1 MASTAHEDAFLD
13 EVLGLF
19 VLEAQEWIN
28 QSNTALLELEHHPV
42 SDRKHKLYETIVC
55 GITNLGGSA
64 ATVELRDLEK
74 LAFGLIPLLQTMQ
87 SLNGSTTAPQLGAL
101 REGFNGIIAAVLT
114 LGDTKIGLVP
124 NLDQILKRVTEVA
137 AQTAMAFQQTEHAAP
152 AASASSIPVSASSS
166 SSGVMDRLA
175 EFQRHHPGTSDLTRH
190 TADAIV
196 RRAKQDYGERG
207 WRLVDATIMD
217 QIVQELDRSDEQ
229 FVDEVRKRLPTIAG
243 IFADFSSPHADM
255 LLSNGR
261 MEKLLQE
268 VQALHDSARTFEAKP
283 VMQFFHGLHSFLTI
297 VSQQTI
303 DIPPPRLEAVE
314 ARMKRIVPIAEQWV
328 EIGKKERAAVQQFVR
343 T

>member
-1 MASTAHEDAFLD
+1 MTSTAHEDAFLD

-42 SDRKHKLYETIVC
+42 SDRKHKLYEAIMC

-74 LAFGLIPLLQTMQ
+74 LAFGLLPLLQTMQ
-87 SLNGSTTAPQLGAL
+87 SLNGSTTAVQLDVL
-101 REGFNGIIAAVLT
+101 REGFNGIIAAVMT

-124 NLDQILKRVTEVA
+124 NLDQILNRVNEVA
-137 AQTAMAFQQTEHAAP
+137 TQTAVASQQAMHVL
-152 AASASSIPVSASSS
+152 PVASSS
-166 SSGVMDRLA
+166 PVPTAPPSSGVMDRLA
-175 EFQRHHPGTSDLTRH
+175 EFQRHHLGTSDLTRH

-207 WRLVDATIMD
+207 WRLIDATIMS

-229 FVDEVRKRLPTIAG
+229 FVNEVRKRLPTIAG
-243 IFADFSSPHADM
+243 IFADFISPHADM

-268 VQALHDSARTFEAKP
+268 VQALHESARTFDAKP

-297 VSQQTI
+297 LSQKTI
-303 DIPPPRLEAVE
+303 DIAPPRLEAVE
-314 ARMKRIVPIAEQWV
+314 VRMKRIIPIAEQWV
-328 EIGKKERAAVQQFVR
+328 EIGKKERAAVQQLVR
-343 T
+343 S